1 MYKREMIEK
10 RGQYHI
16 CISWV
21 AQNRTRLK
29 RLSSSSSIIANT
41 REMCWKGNEDT
52 ECIFE
57 SNLEGNTAWTR
68 SIWTRHLLTWA
79 KMEERSELVL
89 TLTMCLCSLHL
100 ILFFYHIPLP
110 GTHPNIK
117 SRQLVHTGLCVKTEM
132 KKKKK
137 KKSVNRLEESQ
148 K

>member
-1 MYKREMIEK
+1 MGSWR
-10 RGQYHI
+10 
-16 CISWV
+16 CISEKWLRKEV
-21 AQNRTRLK
+21 
-29 RLSSSSSIIANT
+29 SIISNT
-41 REMCWKGNEDT
+41 REMCWEGNEDI

-68 SIWTRHLLTWA
+68 SIWTSNLLTWG

-117 SRQLVHTGLCVKTEM
+117 SRQLVHTCLCVKTKM

-137 KKSVNRLEESQ
+137 KVCKQTRRIPEIMNFKYILFGYLSPQ
-148 K
+148 AT